1 MTPLALWLRVP
12 GQRDERLIA
21 ARDRVFRMASAP
33 GSTFE
38 FIERDGQIVS
48 LDQMTGAG
56 RFVLR
61 KV

>member
-1 MTPLALWLRVP
+1 
-12 GQRDERLIA
+12 
-21 ARDRVFRMASAP
+21 VFRIASAP

-56 RFVLR
+56 RFILR

>member
-1 MTPLALWLRVP
+1 MTPLALWLRVS

-38 FIERDGQIVS
+38 FIERDEQIVS

>member
-12 GQRDERLIA
+12 GQRNERFIA
-21 ARDRVFRMASAP
+21 ARDRVFRIASAP

-38 FIERDGQIVS
+38 FIERDERIVS

-56 RFVLR
+56 RFILC

>member
-12 GQRDERLIA
+12 GQHDERFIA
-21 ARDRVFRMASAP
+21 ARDRMFRIASAP

-38 FIERDGQIVS
+38 FIERDGQIAS
-48 LDQMTGAG
+48 LAQVTGAG
-56 RFVLR
+56 RFILR

>member
-12 GQRDERLIA
+12 GQHDERFIA
-21 ARDRVFRMASAP
+21 ARDRMFRIASAP
-33 GSTFE
+33 GPTFE

-56 RFVLR
+56 RFILR